1 MRKLLPLI
9 VALGGLLAWPA
20 GAQEMPVPPKL
31 QAALF
36 QKIFAYDKTL
46 GGAAAAKVLVVYPD
60 AAPGPRDELVRSFT
74 ELGVSVT
81 SAKLSGLAGAI
92 GGSNVVYLLGGAG
105 TEAAKEMCAQH
116 KVLAVSGVP
125 AYADSGTVAVALD
138 TVDDRPKI
146 LVNMAALHAS
156 EHQLSPDLLRL
167 ARVIQ

>member
-1 MRKLLPLI
+1 MRRLLPLI
-9 VALGGLLAWPA
+9 VAFSSALAGTA
-20 GAQEMPVPPKL
+20 VAQDMPIPPKL

-60 AAPGPRDELVRSFT
+60 TAPGPRDELVKSFT
-74 ELGVSVT
+74 ELGVAVT
-81 SAKLSGLAGAI
+81 SAKLSGLALAI
-92 GGSNVVYLLGGAG
+92 GSSNVVYLLGGAG
-105 TEAAKEMCAQH
+105 TDAAKEMCAQH

-146 LVNMAALHAS
+146 LVNMGALRAS

-167 ARVIQ
+167 AKVIQ